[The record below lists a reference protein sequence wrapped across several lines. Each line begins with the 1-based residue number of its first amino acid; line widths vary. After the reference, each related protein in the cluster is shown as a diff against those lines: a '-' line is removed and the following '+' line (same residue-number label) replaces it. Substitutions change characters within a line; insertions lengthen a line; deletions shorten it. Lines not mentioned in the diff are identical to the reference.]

1 MVLMREP
8 GAKPSNSWKVKSAFS
23 EVRLKLHIGDA
34 ARRSGVSAKL
44 IRYYES
50 RRLLRPT
57 GRDTSGYRV
66 FDERNVHELRFIKRA
81 RSLGFPIKQI
91 DELLKLW
98 RDKKRPSRKVR
109 VLAVQHRDAVATRME
124 AHQAII
130 DVLSR
135 LIEACKG
142 DERPDCPI
150 LDELGK
156 GRARARLQ
164 PPRRPRGG
172 I

>member
-1 MVLMREP
+1 M
-8 GAKPSNSWKVKSAFS
+8 
-23 EVRLKLHIGDA
+23 KLRIGDA
-34 ARRSGVSAKL
+34 AALSDVSAKL

-50 RRLLRPT
+50 RGLLSPA
-57 GRDTSGYRV
+57 GREASGYRV

-91 DELLKLW
+91 DELLGLW

-109 VLAVQHRDAVATRME
+109 MLAVRHRDEVAARMQ

-135 LIEACKG
+135 LIGACKG

-156 GRARARLQ
+156 RSTRAR
-164 PPRRPRGG
+164 
-172 I
+172 

>member
-1 MVLMREP
+1 M
-8 GAKPSNSWKVKSAFS
+8 
-23 EVRLKLHIGDA
+23 KLRIGVA
-34 ARRSGVSAKL
+34 ARLSDVSARL

-50 RRLLRPT
+50 RGLLSPA
-57 GRDTSGYRV
+57 GRDASGYRV

-91 DELLKLW
+91 DELLGLW

-109 VLAVQHRDAVATRME
+109 VLAVRHRDEVLGRMQ

-135 LIEACKG
+135 LIAACKG

-156 GRARARLQ
+156 RGPRAR
-164 PPRRPRGG
+164 
-172 I
+172 

>member
-1 MVLMREP
+1 MKIR
-8 GAKPSNSWKVKSAFS
+8 
-23 EVRLKLHIGDA
+23 IGEA
-34 ARRSGVSAKL
+34 ARLSGVSAKL

-50 RRLLRPT
+50 RRLLSPA
-57 GRDTSGYRV
+57 GRDANGYRV

-91 DELLKLW
+91 DELLRLW

-109 VLAVQHRDAVATRME
+109 VLAVRHRDAVTDRMD
-124 AHQAII
+124 AHRAII

-135 LIEACKG
+135 LIAACRG

-156 GRARARLQ
+156 RSTRAR
-164 PPRRPRGG
+164 
-172 I
+172 

>member
-1 MVLMREP
+1 MR
-8 GAKPSNSWKVKSAFS
+8 
-23 EVRLKLHIGDA
+23 IGDA
-34 ARRSGVSAKL
+34 AELSGVSARL

-50 RRLLRPT
+50 EGLLSPA
-57 GRDTSGYRV
+57 GRDPNGYRI

-91 DELLKLW
+91 DELLDLW

-109 VLAVQHRDAVATRME
+109 ALAERHRQAVVSRME
-124 AHQAII
+124 AHRSIV

-150 LDELGK
+150 LDELSGDH
-156 GRARARLQ
+156 GRQ
-164 PPRRPRGG
+164 PELTS
-172 I
+172 

>member
-1 MVLMREP
+1 MRI
-8 GAKPSNSWKVKSAFS
+8 S
-23 EVRLKLHIGDA
+23 DA
-34 ARRSGVSAKL
+34 ARLSGVSARL

-50 RRLLRPT
+50 IGLLSLA
-57 GRDTSGYRV
+57 GRNASGYRI

-91 DELLKLW
+91 DELLDLW

-109 VLAVQHRDAVATRME
+109 VLAERHKQAVVSRME
-124 AHQAII
+124 AHRSIV

-142 DERPDCPI
+142 DDRPDCPI
-150 LDELGK
+150 LDEISGE
-156 GRARARLQ
+156 RTRQ
-164 PPRRPRGG
+164 P
-172 I
+172 